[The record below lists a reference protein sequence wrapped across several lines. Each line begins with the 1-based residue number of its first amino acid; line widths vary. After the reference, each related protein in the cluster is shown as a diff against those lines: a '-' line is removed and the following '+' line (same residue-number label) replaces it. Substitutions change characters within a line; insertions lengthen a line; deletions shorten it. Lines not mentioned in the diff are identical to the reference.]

1 MLASAII
8 TFREVF
14 EAALVVII
22 VLAYLKRTGKLSYVK
37 AVWTGVGLGVLCSVL
52 LAVVVESVM
61 GGLTGPSEKIV
72 EGVMMLTAVLFIT
85 WMVVWIFS
93 TRNLSN
99 EIAQK
104 AERATEL
111 GSSGAWGA
119 AGIVLLI
126 SMAVMRE
133 GFETAIF
140 LNAASSTGGA
150 SLSGAL
156 TGVALAL
163 ILSYSVFKGS
173 RLVNIKT
180 FFRVTTAMLVLFAA
194 GLFSHALLEFQ
205 QAGLISPVIDH
216 IYDISWLM
224 NKSSTTGS
232 LLNSLF
238 GYTGRPSLVEMG
250 GYLGYLTVT
259 YLLYVAMRRSYR
271 TGRTGA
277 GNSACS

>member
-22 VLAYLKRTGKLSYVK
+22 VLAYLKRSDRLYYVK
-37 AVWTGVGLGVLCSVL
+37 AVWAGVGIGVLCSVV

-61 GGLTGPSEKIV
+61 GGLTGRSEKIF

-93 TRNLSN
+93 TRNLSE
-99 EIAQK
+99 EIAEK

-111 GSSGAWGA
+111 GSGRGAWGV

-140 LNAASSTGGA
+140 LNAANSTGGA

-156 TGVALAL
+156 TGVGAAL
-163 ILSYSVFKGS
+163 ILSYSVFRGS

-180 FFRVTTAMLVLFAA
+180 FFMATTAMLVLFAA
-194 GLFSHALLEFQ
+194 GLLSHALLEFQ
-205 QAGLISPVIDH
+205 QAGLISPVIEH
-216 IYDISWLM
+216 LYDITWLL
-224 NKSSTTGS
+224 NKSSTMGS
-232 LLNSLF
+232 MLNSLF

-259 YLLYVAMRRSYR
+259 CLLYVAMRRSYR
-271 TGRTGA
+271 TGRA
-277 GNSACS
+277 GNRTCS

>member
-22 VLAYLKRTGKLSYVK
+22 VLAYLKRTDKLTYVK
-37 AVWTGVGLGVLCSVL
+37 TVWTGVGLGVVLSVG
-52 LAVVVESVM
+52 LAVLFESVM
-61 GGLTGPSEKIV
+61 GGLSGATEKIF
-72 EGVMMLTAVLFIT
+72 EGVLMLTAVLFIT

-93 TRNLSN
+93 SRNLSK
-99 EIAQK
+99 EIVQK
-104 AERATEL
+104 ATAATDL
-111 GSSGAWGA
+111 SSGLWSSA
-119 AGIVLLI
+119 ALLLLV
-126 SMAVMRE
+126 STAVMRE

-140 LNAASSTGGA
+140 LNAANSAGGA

-156 TGVALAL
+156 IGVALAL
-163 ILSYSVFKGS
+163 VLSYGVFKGS
-173 RLVNIKT
+173 RLINIKT

-205 QAGLISPVIDH
+205 QAGLISPVIEH

-224 NKSSTTGS
+224 DKSSTTGT
-232 LLNSLF
+232 LLNTLF

-250 GYLGYLTVT
+250 GYLSYLLVT
-259 YLLYVAMRRSYR
+259 YLLYIAMRRSYR
-271 TGRTGA
+271 TEPNT
-277 GNSACS
+277 CS